1 MSQAGDE
8 KKGKPQSAAMMAF
21 KQQKLKAWQP
31 VLTPFWVITTF
42 TCVGTFFLII
52 GIALASSS
60 SGIAEC
66 VVEYDGPVSWDDIRE
81 PKTVEVTITAD
92 KCTGLGSGDTIS
104 GDLFFYYQMERFYQ
118 NHRNYVRS
126 KSDIQLRGEVFTD
139 SGDSALTTC
148 SAWVNDDQDRVYS
161 PCGLIARSVFNDT
174 YELYQGKEARA
185 EFRVPIDDSAETI
198 TWKSDRDT
206 KFNNPDLKPENADYA
221 KINQWLDPTIFPNQV
236 ENGHFIVWMRTAG
249 LPTFRKLW
257 GKVTLDAQSD
267 KQLKLP
273 VTVKVTNRYPVKQYG
288 GTKAV
293 VLSTTSWM
301 GGRNPFLAG
310 CYLVV
315 GSLCL
320 AFALAFLVR
329 HCRNPRSLG
338 DIHYLQWINN
348 R

>member
-1 MSQAGDE
+1 MSQAGEE
-8 KKGKPQSAAMMAF
+8 KKGKPQSAGMMAF

-42 TCVGTFFLII
+42 TCVGTVFLII

-60 SGIAEC
+60 NGIAEC
-66 VVEYDGPVSWDDIRE
+66 VVEYDGPEKWEDIKT
-81 PKTVEVTITAD
+81 PKTIDVTITAD

-104 GDLFFYYQMERFYQ
+104 GDLFLYYQLERFYQ

-126 KSDIQLRGEVFTD
+126 KSDAQLRGEVFTD
-139 SGDSALTTC
+139 SSDTYLSTC
-148 SAWVNDDQDRVYS
+148 SAWLTDDDGKIYS

-174 YELYQGKEARA
+174 YAMYQGEAA
-185 EFRVPIDDSAETI
+185 NVKPETRVTIDDDAKTI
-198 TWKSDRDT
+198 AWESDRET
-206 KFNNPDLKPENADYA
+206 KFHNPDTTDP
-221 KINQWLDPTIFPNQV
+221 KINQWLDPTIFPNKV

-257 GKVTLDAQSD
+257 GKVKATDD
-267 KQLKLP
+267 KLTLP
-273 VTVKVTNRYPVKQYG
+273 VTVQVVNRYPVSQYG
-288 GTKAV
+288 GTKSI